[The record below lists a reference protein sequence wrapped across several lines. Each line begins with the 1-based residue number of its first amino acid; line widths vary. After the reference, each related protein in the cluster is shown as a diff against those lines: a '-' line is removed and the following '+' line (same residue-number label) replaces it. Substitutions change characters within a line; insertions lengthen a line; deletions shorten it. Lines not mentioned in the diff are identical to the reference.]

1 MSFGN
6 KLTLGSLALGASLL
20 ALGCGEPPDAETT
33 PAIEGEADGGSVVAG
48 EFVRAHRDAAPL
60 LETVEAAFYDV
71 ASLVAFLLLVAESDR
86 PARLLAA
93 VRDLVVPLGD
103 GRRDPP
109 VAEPGAVRP

>member
-1 MSFGN
+1 SAA
-6 KLTLGSLALGASLL
+6 LRVRRRWDSLSARCRSAKRSAEIGLD
-20 ALGCGEPPDAETT
+20 PDQRR
-33 PAIEGEADGGSVVAG
+33 GEADGGSVVAG